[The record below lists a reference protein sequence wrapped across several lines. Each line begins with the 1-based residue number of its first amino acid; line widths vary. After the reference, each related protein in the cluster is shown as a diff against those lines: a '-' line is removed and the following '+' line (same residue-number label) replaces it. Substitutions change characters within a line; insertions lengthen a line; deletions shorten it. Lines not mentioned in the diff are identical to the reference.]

1 MLNEDYIKD
10 LFNHRDD
17 ESQDWFEGSD
27 QAEHWT
33 NPMDENQDWLEPS
46 DALLGNIE
54 NVIYQK
60 PKRKG
65 FFWTLLGL
73 TMVLLFSS
81 YSWFTLNG
89 NGANNYSSILI
100 ANIFTSPQEFQFS
113 SSSIVVNSVNK
124 ELLVKENTFSNQA
137 TKGASK
143 RASNTD
149 AQKTKNNKQE
159 KVLNGKANPETPNTL
174 ASNTLYTDQNFKDT
188 KIRSS
193 ASKIA
198 PVNQM
203 KQKSFRRNA
212 ILADKGLGV
221 LSSKKEGHVRN
232 SLITES
238 LASLLA
244 LSVNDK
250 DEVHFN
256 SNKIIPHLSD
266 KGHNAFSFGVGY
278 TFWNFTLN
286 QNYLAALDPADFT
299 YKHGTGY
306 QMHMSYDKKIAH
318 RLSWVTS
325 LSLEKITYQSG
336 HNSAV
341 NYELANE
348 DINLQNRFSLNMA
361 SPLGFLGSEVTV
373 QRINDDITQNQN
385 DLMLDLHNSHQNYN
399 VDLNSAVAFNIVD
412 RNRFQ
417 AALQMGL
424 GLNHL
429 FGLQNELTEVNI
441 TGNDFKSISTSISSN
456 QENIIA
462 TRPYANIGM
471 RLNKRINRNFD
482 LTLEYAYKR
491 DLRAI
496 YSNADFSTRLSR
508 HLLQTSARY
517 SF

>member
-10 LFNHRDD
+10 LFNHLDD
-17 ESQDWFEGSD
+17 ESQDWFESSD
-27 QAEHWT
+27 QDENWT

-46 DALLGNIE
+46 DELLGNIE

-73 TMVLLFSS
+73 TMILLFSS
-81 YSWFTLNG
+81 YSWFSLNG
-89 NGANNYSSILI
+89 NGTNNYSSILI
-100 ANIFTSPQEFQFS
+100 ANIFNSPQELQFS
-113 SSSIVVNSVNK
+113 SSSIEVISDNK
-124 ELLVKENTFSNQA
+124 QVLVKENTFSNEA
-137 TKGASK
+137 TKE
-143 RASNTD
+143 ASNTA
-149 AQKTKNNKQE
+149 AQKANIKKQE
-159 KVLNGKANPETPNTL
+159 KVLNGKASSKMLNSL
-174 ASNTLYTDQNFKDT
+174 ASNTYYTDQIFTDT

-203 KQKSFRRNA
+203 KQKSFRSNV

-221 LSSKKEGHVRN
+221 LSSKKEGLVRN
-232 SLITES
+232 SLKTEA
-238 LASLLA
+238 LAPLMM
-244 LSVNDK
+244 LSVNDE
-250 DEVHFN
+250 DDVQIN
-256 SNKIIPHLSD
+256 LNDITPYLSE
-266 KGHNAFSFGVGY
+266 KRHSAFSFGVGY

-286 QNYLAALDPADFT
+286 QNYLAALNLADFT
-299 YKHGTGY
+299 YQQGTGY
-306 QMHMSYDKKIAH
+306 QMHLSYEKKIAH
-318 RLSWVTS
+318 RLSWITS

-373 QRINDDITQNQN
+373 QRLNDDITQNQN
-385 DLMLDLHNSHQNYN
+385 DLVLDLHNSHQNYN
-399 VDLNSAVAFNIVD
+399 VDLNSAVAFNVID

-441 TGNDFKSISTSISSN
+441 TGSDFTSVSTSISSN

-471 RLNKRINRNFD
+471 RLNKRINTNFD
-482 LTLEYAYKR
+482 VTLEYAYKR

-508 HLLQTSARY
+508 HLLQTSGRY